1 MNTQHLGSKD
11 IPAFDRDFL
20 ESGEPITRIGN
31 GEIGGKAHGL
41 ALANTILKSEISEEQ
56 CCDIDISIPQLT
68 VTTTDIFDVFMERN
82 DLLEVALSDLPDE
95 RIAHSFQRADLPT
108 EIIGD
113 LKALIDAVHSPLAV
127 RSSSLLE
134 DALFR
139 PFAGVYETKMTPNN
153 NPDPSE
159 RFRRLVEAIKFV
171 WSSTYFKAPKNYIRA
186 TNKNITDE
194 KMAVIIQQVIGNR
207 HDDRFY
213 PDLSGVCRSYN
224 YYPSARAKPEEGVV
238 NLALGLGKTVVDG
251 GISWAYSPARPK
263 LPPPFASA
271 VDQMKNTQ
279 TEFWAVNMGKP
290 SAFDPIA
297 ETEYLI
303 ASDLSAADYDGSL
316 KYLASTYNAASD
328 RLSPGP
334 YSEGPKVVNFAP
346 LLQLEQF
353 KLNQVVKNIL
363 TACEKVL
370 DTAVEIEF
378 AMTFPPK
385 ADSEAAQLGFL
396 QVRPMV
402 VSDEQVEITDEDME
416 SDSVL
421 IASNRVMGNGVNETI
436 RDVVYV
442 KPDSFEARYTG
453 IIAGQLEK
461 INTPLLSDNRPYLL
475 IGFGR
480 WGSSD
485 PWLGIPINW
494 GQICGTKVM
503 VEATL
508 PNMNIEP
515 SQGSHFFHNL
525 SSFEV
530 DYFTVSHHAPKGVDW
545 AWLDEQQIISETEF
559 VKHVR
564 LVNPLR
570 VKVDGRTGRGA
581 IYQGHD

>member
-1 MNTQHLGSKD
+1 MNTQYSGSKD

-41 ALANTILKSEISEEQ
+41 ALANAILKSEISEEQ
-56 CCDIDISIPQLT
+56 SCDIDISIPQLT
-68 VTTTDIFDVFMERN
+68 VITTDIFDVFMERN
-82 DLLEVALSDLPDE
+82 DLLEIALSDLPDE

-113 LKALIDAVHSPLAV
+113 LKALIDTVHSPLAV

-171 WSSTYFKAPKNYIRA
+171 WSSTFFKAPKNYIRA
-186 TNKNITDE
+186 TDKQITDE

-213 PDLSGVCRSYN
+213 PDLAGVCRSYN
-224 YYPSARAKPEEGVV
+224 YYPSSRSKPEEGVV

-251 GISWAYSPARPK
+251 GISWAYSPAHPK

-271 VDQMKNTQ
+271 VDQLKNTQ

-290 SAFDPIA
+290 QAFDPIA

-303 ASDLSAADYDGSL
+303 VSDLSAADYDGSL
-316 KYLASTYNAASD
+316 KFLASTYNAASD

-353 KLNQVVKNIL
+353 KLNQVVLTIL
-363 TACEKVL
+363 TACEKAL

-378 AMTFPPK
+378 AMTFPSK

-402 VSDEQVEITDEDME
+402 VSDEQVEITDEDLE
-416 SDSVL
+416 CDSVL
-421 IASNRVMGNGVNETI
+421 IASDHVMGNGMNETV

-442 KPDSFEARYTG
+442 KPDSFEARHTRV
-453 IIAGQLEK
+453 IASQLEK
-461 INTPLLSDNRPYLL
+461 INTPLMAHNQPYLL

-485 PWLGIPINW
+485 SWLGIPINW
-494 GQICGTKVM
+494 GQICGAKVM

-530 DYFTVSHHAPKGVDW
+530 DYFTVSHHAEKGIDW
-545 AWLDEQQIISETEF
+545 AWLNEQEIISETEF

-564 LVNPLR
+564 LLNPLR
-570 VKVDGRTGRGA
+570 VKVDGRTGRGV
-581 IYQGHD
+581 IFQGPD